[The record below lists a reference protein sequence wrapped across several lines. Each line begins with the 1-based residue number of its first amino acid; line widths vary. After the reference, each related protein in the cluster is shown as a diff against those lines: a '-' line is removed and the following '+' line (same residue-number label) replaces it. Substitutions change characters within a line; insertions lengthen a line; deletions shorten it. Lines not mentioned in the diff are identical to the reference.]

1 MISRPWFAGE
11 ARIIRDCQRAAARRR
26 RTTDF
31 PDSTP
36 ILRRGGHNVRLALYQ
51 PDIPQ
56 NLGAALRLSAC
67 LGVALDVIEPC
78 GFPLTDAS
86 MKRAALDYG
95 DKARVAR
102 HASLTAFQSMPER
115 NDGRLVLIETDG
127 AVNFQDFA
135 FSTGDTLVL
144 GRESAGSS
152 GELYAA
158 AQASVRVPM
167 VRGLRSLNVITAATV
182 VLTEAMRQTG
192 AWEKLT

>member
-1 MISRPWFAGE
+1 M
-11 ARIIRDCQRAAARRR
+11 
-26 RTTDF
+26 
-31 PDSTP
+31 
-36 ILRRGGHNVRLALYQ
+36 RLALYQ

-95 DKARVAR
+95 DKAQVAR
-102 HASLTAFQSMPER
+102 HASLAAFQSMPER
-115 NDGRLVLIETDG
+115 NEGRLVLIETDG
-127 AVNFQDFA
+127 AVNFQDFE

-167 VRGLRSLNVITAATV
+167 ARDLRSLNVITAAAV